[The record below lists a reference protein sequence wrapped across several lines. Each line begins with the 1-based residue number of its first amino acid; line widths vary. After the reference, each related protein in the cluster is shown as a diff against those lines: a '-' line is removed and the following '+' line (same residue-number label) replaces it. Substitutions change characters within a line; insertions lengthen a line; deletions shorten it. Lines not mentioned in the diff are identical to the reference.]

1 MFDSNILWAIGGFLL
16 ILTPIVLIHELG
28 HFWAAKLSKVR
39 VEEFGFGLPPRAV
52 KLFERNGTIYSLN
65 WIPVGGF
72 VRPAGEDNPDVPG
85 GLASASK
92 RVRLFVLAAG
102 SGMNFIT
109 AIFFFWLALV
119 LGAPA
124 VQVGAVT
131 PGSPAALSGL
141 RPGDVILKIEDRV
154 VLTSGTFINTVDE
167 RAGTEI
173 DLLVL
178 RDGQQQTITVVPRQ
192 VGEFDA
198 SEGPL
203 GVGLAVQVGAVNPGS
218 PAAIGGLQSGDIILK
233 IEDSMVMSSGAFIS
247 AVAERVGTEVELLV
261 LRDGVEQPIT
271 VVPRREGEYDP
282 AQEGPL
288 GIGLGEGPR
297 VSRNPFEAIIGSFQ
311 FMWEYISLYARLP
324 SMLINGEI
332 TAREA
337 RPVSIIGISQIA
349 GEAAESSASGRTLY
363 PILTM
368 ASFISVALGLTNL
381 LPIPALDGG
390 RILFVL
396 IEAIRGRR
404 IEPEREGMVH
414 VIGMLV
420 LLALMFVLIVQ
431 DIINPIIPIQ

>member
-1 MFDSNILWAIGGFLL
+1 MFDSNILWAIGGFLI
-16 ILTPIVLIHELG
+16 ILTPIVLIHEFG
-28 HFWAAKLSKVR
+28 HFAAAKLVKVK

-85 GLASASK
+85 GLAAASK
-92 RVRLFVLAAG
+92 KARLFVLAAG

-124 VQVGAVT
+124 VQVG
-131 PGSPAALSGL
+131 
-141 RPGDVILKIEDRV
+141 DI
-154 VLTSGTFINTVDE
+154 
-167 RAGTEI
+167 
-173 DLLVL
+173 
-178 RDGQQQTITVVPRQ
+178 
-192 VGEFDA
+192 
-198 SEGPL
+198 
-203 GVGLAVQVGAVNPGS
+203 NPGS
-218 PAAIGGLQSGDIILK
+218 PAEVGGLQSGDIILEVEGR
-233 IEDSMVMSSGAFIS
+233 IVMSAGTLINT
-247 AVAERVGTEVELLV
+247 VAERAGTGIDLVV
-261 LRDGVEQPIT
+261 LRDGVEQTVT
-271 VVPRREGEYDP
+271 VVPRRAGEYD
-282 AQEGPL
+282 AAVEGPL

-297 VSRNPFEAIIGSFQ
+297 IGRNPIEAIVGSGQ

-332 TAREA
+332 TPAEA
-337 RPVSIIGISQIA
+337 RPVSIVGISQIA

-368 ASFISVALGLTNL
+368 ASFISIALGLTNL